1 MNINWKLRLNPTTVA
16 GIATAIA
23 ALAMTL
29 AQTMGVTLPFAENDL
44 IAFITA
50 VITVIAFVVNAIAV
64 INDPTT
70 KGLDDSARALE
81 YEKPHDDEAVTK
93 SEFTSADFDKFL
105 NTTEESYT
113 GELPKTTKFIRLK
126 GHTIYWGTEKPI
138 RANKG
143 DYFLDQL
150 DSDLIYQWDGSRW
163 ISSNLYA
170 IINEGF

>member
-1 MNINWKLRLNPTTVA
+1 MNINWKLRIQNP
-16 GIATAIA
+16 ATLTALIA
-23 ALAMTL
+23 ALVAFVYQVLSVLGITTTIDQSFFVQLGGL
-29 AQTMGVTLPFAENDL
+29 AVTLL
-44 IAFITA
+44 VSMGII
-50 VITVIAFVVNAIAV
+50 V
-64 INDPTT
+64 DPTT
-70 KGLDDSARALE
+70 AGLDDSDRALA
-81 YEKPHDDEAVTK
+81 YDTTHNDTEKKA
-93 SEFTSADFDKFL
+93 EFTAADFDKFL

-113 GELPKTTKFIRLK
+113 GELPKATKFIRLK
-126 GHTIYWGTEKPI
+126 GHTIYWGAEKPI